1 LDLFDGS
8 ATKNLA
14 LNERGAESSPAYK
27 QYYQTLPKKVK
38 TTVKTKRGQHNAEQ
52 PADVFFFPFS

>member
-1 LDLFDGS
+1 VS
-8 ATKNLA
+8 NKKLA

-38 TTVKTKRGQHNAEQ
+38 TTVKTEKRAAQCEQ
-52 PADVFFFPFS
+52 PADVFFLG